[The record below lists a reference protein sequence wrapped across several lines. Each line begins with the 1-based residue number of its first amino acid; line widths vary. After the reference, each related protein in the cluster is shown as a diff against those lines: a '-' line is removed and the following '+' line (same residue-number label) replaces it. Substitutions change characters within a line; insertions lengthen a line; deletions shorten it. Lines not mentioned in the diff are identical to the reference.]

1 MIAID
6 SRTPIVMGRYQV
18 PIYVTSEPQDSE
30 WGQPAASHYEFTV
43 VDNTLYGQPIM
54 EIYLPRAPSD
64 IWPVD
69 PYLAAELEAWDAASD
84 EALANFEAMLD

>member
-1 MIAID
+1 MITKD
-6 SRTPIVMGRYQV
+6 SRTETVRHEL

-54 EIYLPRAPSD
+54 QIYLPLTPSD
-64 IWPVD
+64 VLPID
-69 PYLAAELEAWDAASD
+69 PCLAAELEAWDAASD
-84 EALANFEAMLD
+84 EALANLEAMLD